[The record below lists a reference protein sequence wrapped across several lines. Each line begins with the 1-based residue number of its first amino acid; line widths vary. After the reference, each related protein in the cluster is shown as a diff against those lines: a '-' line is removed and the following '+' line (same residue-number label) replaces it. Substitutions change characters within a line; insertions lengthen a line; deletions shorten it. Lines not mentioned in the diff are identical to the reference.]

1 MGMFGRYTIG
11 ALILSS
17 AGTSAFTSPQNKVQ
31 TPTQLNVIGQ
41 QAESF
46 GPATA
51 IRKFKASLP
60 QIDWLADGDGSDGNK
75 VNMPD
80 YVKQVLAQPAAPKR
94 EAESE
99 ERTAR
104 IRGRFEEASKDAA
117 ALKGMSVGEID
128 EQAWWRTQD

>member
-1 MGMFGRYTIG
+1 MFGRYTIG

-17 AGTSAFTSPQNKVQ
+17 GGIEAFSSPKNTVK

-51 IRKFKASLP
+51 IRKLKANLP
-60 QIDWLADGDGSDGNK
+60 QIEWLSEGKGSDDNK

-80 YVKQVLAQPAAPKR
+80 HVKQILAQPNAPRR

-99 ERTAR
+99 ERTNR
-104 IRGRFEEASKDAA
+104 IRSRFEEASSDAA
-117 ALKGMSVGEID
+117 ALKGMSVGEKD
-128 EQAWWRTQD
+128 AQAWWRSRSS